1 MSTRDKGKGTRS
13 KSYLGRYCKSTGGRA
28 CPRAYRYRS
37 RSRSTNSIY
46 VSTISSTILSGL
58 SSSCSSRLKTSNGSK
73 PPGGASSIMD
83 VSLYRIR
90 LNHASLARYDILH
103 ILSCSGFLHTLPS
116 SISSSISSSSSSYRA
131 ITCSTSVPD
140 SLRPVQDPADPYPI
154 AYSSSFRCC

>member
-13 KSYLGRYCKSTGGRA
+13 KSDLGRYCKSTGGRA

-90 LNHASLARYDILH
+90 LNHASLARYDIFSYPVPAFCTRYLVP
-103 ILSCSGFLHTLPS
+103 FLVPFLVPVPATEQSPVALLFQIHFVQFKIQQTHTP
-116 SISSSISSSSSSYRA
+116 
-131 ITCSTSVPD
+131 
-140 SLRPVQDPADPYPI
+140 
-154 AYSSSFRCC
+154 